1 MTQYLRRA
9 RIVAGRTRSR
19 VAKARNFHG
28 RYTFDRRAKD
38 TDSLVLLLAGHKPQL
53 WPWTL
58 QRVAEHI
65 PPTHDVCVVSP
76 GVVVTELREFAASH
90 GWSYL
95 ASQSGHVSLAQN
107 LAIRAHPSAKWIH
120 KLDED
125 IFISEGYFGR
135 LEAGYRR
142 ASEESEF
149 AVGLCSPLI
158 NVNGYSYVDFLD
170 SLGLRAEWEGEF
182 GPIRRAPWGIAAH
195 SSGDAAVWLWK
206 HALPVN
212 EVAARFA
219 AEPFSYAVVPHRF
232 SIGAILF
239 ERGLWEA
246 LQGFRVR
253 RPAPGLGDDEEHIA
267 MHTTE
272 HGQAV
277 VVVQN
282 VYAGHF
288 AFGPQMEAM
297 LSNFGDSLASF

>member
-1 MTQYLRRA
+1 MNQYLRRA

-19 VAKARNFHG
+19 VAHARNFHG

-38 TDSLVLLLAGHKPQL
+38 ADSLVLLLAGHKPQL
-53 WPWTL
+53 WPRTL
-58 QRVAEHI
+58 QRIADDM
-65 PPTHDVCVVSP
+65 PTGHDVCVVSP
-76 GVVVTELREFAASH
+76 GVVVPELRAFAASQ

-95 ASQSGHVSLAQN
+95 ASHNGHVSLAQN
-107 LAIRAHPSAKWIH
+107 LAIRAHPRAKWIH

-125 IFISEGYFGR
+125 IFISNGYFER

-142 ASEESEF
+142 ASEESDF

-170 SLGLRAEWEGEF
+170 ALGLRADWQGEF
-182 GPIRRAPWGIAAH
+182 GPARRAPWGIAAH
-195 SSGDAAVWLWK
+195 SNGDAAVWLWK
-206 HALPVN
+206 NSLPVN

-219 AEPFSYAVVPHRF
+219 AQPFSYSVVPHRF

-239 ERGLWEA
+239 ERALWEA
-246 LQGFRVR
+246 MGGFRVR

-267 MHTTE
+267 THTTE
-272 HGQAV
+272 HGQVIV
-277 VVVQN
+277 VLHD

-288 AFGPQMEAM
+288 AFGPQMDAM
-297 LSNFGDSLASF
+297 LSRFGESIGSF